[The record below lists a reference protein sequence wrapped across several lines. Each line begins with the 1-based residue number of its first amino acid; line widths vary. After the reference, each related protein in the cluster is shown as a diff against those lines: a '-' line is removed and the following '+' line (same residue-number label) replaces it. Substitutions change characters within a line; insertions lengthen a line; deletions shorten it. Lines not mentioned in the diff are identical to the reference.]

1 MPSVA
6 NRPFFSV
13 DVLIITGLVIL
24 AAFFVS
30 QWLATALLHLFF

>member
-13 DVLIITGLVIL
+13 DVLVIAGLVIL
-24 AAFFVS
+24 AAVLLS
-30 QWLATALLHLFF
+30 QFLAGGLLRLLF